1 MKQLFL
7 SFAVIALVSFSACK
21 NQTEEKSDT
30 PEMVEEQI
38 MPTTKVTFGVRGN
51 CGMCKKN
58 IEKAAMSIDGVTEAI
73 WDIDRKKA
81 TIAFNEDMAHEEDIH
96 RAIAAA
102 GYDTERITADQS
114 AYDELVKCC
123 QYDREMA
130 MNLDEPID
138 GEEGNHHHMD

>member
-30 PEMVEEQI
+30 SEMVEEQI
-38 MPTTKVTFGVRGN
+38 MPTTRVTFGVRGN

-58 IEKAAMSIDGVTEAI
+58 IEKAAMSIEGVTEAI

-81 TIAFNEDMAHEEDIH
+81 TVAFNEEMTNEAEIH
-96 RAIAAA
+96 KAIAAS
-102 GYDTERITADQS
+102 GYDTEKVTADQ
-114 AYDELVKCC
+114 A
-123 QYDREMA
+123 A
-130 MNLDEPID
+130 
-138 GEEGNHHHMD
+138 